1 VSLVNDMLNDLD
13 DRRLKRANE
22 DVNLDWMTGQ
32 RVNQKNRTFLP
43 ILWIILILVLLFVAY
58 KLWQMSSDDELSSL
72 DYLATKVAE
81 QEAVTSEVKV
91 NDNSSVNIVDNPAVI
106 DAGQAGIDRKV
117 SLKQQEQLEVIENNS
132 VTTSDV
138 SPVAV
143 DYKADKLTAQPEEQ
157 PLPNKSLLNT
167 VERTPIPVP
176 KEVVPPAQKQFV
188 KSKRILSVDQA
199 DKQNVKDVEQLIRLG
214 QIKAAENKLQGYL
227 DGHPKAIHSGSLLV
241 SIFLSTKSYI
251 KAEQLIEKLRLID
264 HENIGLISNQARV
277 YLQTNRA
284 SEAVELLMSSKPN
297 LQNNTAFYEL
307 LGLAARQNNQ
317 FQLSLQ
323 AYRGLLDIDSSRGD
337 WWVGMAIALDQ
348 KGEVSQAKKAYRQG
362 VNSNNV
368 TTTLKHYAQQRLAVL

>member
-1 VSLVNDMLNDLD
+1 MLNDLD